1 MDYYRLK
8 KFAKQG
14 DAQSQYYL
22 GKMYLEGKEVDQD
35 YTAAMK
41 WLSIAAAQGNAQA
54 KEVLKLLK
62 E

>member
-1 MDYYRLK
+1 
-8 KFAKQG
+8 
-14 DAQSQYYL
+14 
-22 GKMYLEGKEVDQD
+22 MYLEGKEVDQD